1 MENMD
6 YNYEIYT
13 QIENLKIIR
22 EWIND
27 TDILLKKIEK
37 MDINNIQKQIEE
49 AYQRGLEE
57 GKVQSKC
64 GCWGCEYERKTGEH
78 LPCDYCMNN
87 FTNQWIAKN
96 DKIEVG
102 DEVKSLDD
110 SGLEIKG
117 FLPWVVTIADEDNEY
132 C

>member
-6 YNYEIYT
+6 YNYEIHT

-27 TDILLKKIEK
+27 TDTLLKRIEK

-64 GCWGCEYERKTGEH
+64 GC
-78 LPCDYCMNN
+78 
-87 FTNQWIAKN
+87 
-96 DKIEVG
+96 
-102 DEVKSLDD
+102 
-110 SGLEIKG
+110 
-117 FLPWVVTIADEDNEY
+117 
-132 C
+132 